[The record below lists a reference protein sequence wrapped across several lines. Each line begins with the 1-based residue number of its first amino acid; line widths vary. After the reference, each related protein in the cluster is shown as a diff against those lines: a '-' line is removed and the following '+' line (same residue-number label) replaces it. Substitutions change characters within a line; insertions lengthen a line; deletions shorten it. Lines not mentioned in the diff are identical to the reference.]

1 MKKKCSKLKI
11 VFVQRKDR
19 RVDWKVILA
28 GKTTLFFRQSTVKL
42 VQKAFFVCFH
52 GLCTRARA
60 VGCNVS
66 KPDLVYIFAHESLGK
81 WSLETVLLSVGG
93 GNLWDTRRKLSE
105 LGQNQWQTQLT
116 FERPGWRWSLRC
128 GPKTESFSIAETE
141 VTLKQL
147 FTCHKL
153 GICNHLVDA
162 HEYIGSCNLERKNS
176 HLSDTISGNMVYMT
190 SPNLDDYW

>member
-1 MKKKCSKLKI
+1 MLQIKNCFCSKEVQKSWLKSNLG
-11 VFVQRKDR
+11 
-19 RVDWKVILA
+19 WENY
-28 GKTTLFFRQSTVKL
+28 TFFRKSTVKL

-66 KPDLVYIFAHESLGK
+66 KLDLVYIFAHESLGK
-81 WSLETVLLSVGG
+81 WSLETVLLLVGG
-93 GNLWDTRRKLSE
+93 GGGGGDLWDTRRKLSE

-128 GPKTESFSIAETE
+128 GPKTESFSIAETG